1 MNLDNFNSLVELFF
15 YQADKQNKKSI
26 FLQWLNPNNKK
37 PYTWEE
43 TQKNILKLSKIIK
56 ENIKEG
62 DRCLLVSEN
71 RPEWFISDLAIMLSG
86 GVTVPAYTT
95 YTEEDYKYLIEDCEP
110 SLIIVSNNEMLTKLI
125 NTINKKDFIKKVI
138 TLDEINKVSNRL
150 DLINKEKYLD
160 LSSIL
165 KNDLLEED
173 RVQNIKLKRTSPA
186 CIIYTSG
193 TGGNPKGVILSH
205 GGILSN
211 LVGAC
216 EIMKPLFNSRPVFLT
231 WLPLS
236 HSYEHSVQFAQIAV
250 GAKVFYAEKIEKL
263 LDNMSES
270 KPTIMTAV
278 PRFYQNLYNKIN
290 INLKKQTGFKAKL
303 IETTLRL
310 GKKKLSNQ
318 KMSFFEKLVNL
329 IVEILV
335 RKKIKKQFGGNLK
348 AFVSGGGA
356 LDKEIG
362 EFLNS
367 VGLPTLQG
375 YGLTETS
382 PVVSCNPIHK
392 IKVETVGPPF
402 KGNQVKIAHDG
413 EILVKGENVMLG
425 YWNKKEET
433 DKVIIDG
440 WLYTGD
446 IGEIDPEDGYLKITD
461 RKKDIIV
468 SAGGDNI
475 SPAKIE
481 NLITNELEIDQ
492 CMVYGDRKN
501 YLVALIVPSKDFVK
515 EEEKIKIII
524 EKINKKL
531 TLLEKIKKIR
541 LIDENFSIENGLM
554 TPTMKVKRKKV
565 IEKYKD
571 QLEKLY

>member
-1 MNLDNFNSLVELFF
+1 MNLDKLNNLIELFSH
-15 YQADKQNKKSI
+15 QAEKQNKESI

-37 PYTWEE
+37 SYTWEE
-43 TQKNILKLSKIIK
+43 TQKNILKLSKIIR
-56 ENIKEG
+56 ENIKEA

-71 RPEWFISDLAIMLSG
+71 RPEWFVSDMAIMLSG
-86 GVTVPAYTT
+86 GITVPAYTT
-95 YTEEDYKYLIEDCEP
+95 YTEDDYKYLIEDCEP
-110 SLIIVSNNEMLTKLI
+110 SLIIVSNNELLKKLN
-125 NTINKKDFIKKVI
+125 NTINEKKFIKKVI
-138 TLDEINKVSNRL
+138 TLDEVNKVIHDL
-150 DLINKEKYLD
+150 DITNKDKYLD
-160 LSSIL
+160 YNLIL
-165 KNDLLEED
+165 KNDLLDED
-173 RVQNIKLKRTSPA
+173 KIQNKKLKRTSPA

-205 GGILSN
+205 GGILNN

-216 EIMKPLFNSRPVFLT
+216 EIMKPLFSSRPVFLT

-236 HSYEHSVQFAQIAV
+236 HSYEHCVQFAQIAV

-263 LDNMSES
+263 LENISEA

-303 IETTLRL
+303 IEETLRL
-310 GKKKLSNQ
+310 GKKKLLNQ
-318 KMSFFEKLVNL
+318 KMTFSEKLLNL
-329 IVEILV
+329 IVETLV

-356 LDKEIG
+356 LDQEIG

-402 KGNQVKIAHDG
+402 KGNQVKIANDG

-440 WLYTGD
+440 WLHTGD

-481 NLITNELEIDQ
+481 NMITNEPEIDQ
-492 CMVYGDRKN
+492 CMVYGDKKN
-501 YLVALIVPSKDFVK
+501 YLVALIVPSKDFLK
-515 EEEKIKIII
+515 EKEKIDNVIK
-524 EKINKKL
+524 KINKKL
-531 TLLEKIKKIR
+531 TLLEKIKRIQ

-565 IEKYKD
+565 TEKYKN

>member
-1 MNLDNFNSLVELFF
+1 MNLDKLNNLIELFSH
-15 YQADKQNKKSI
+15 QVEKQNKESI

-37 PYTWEE
+37 SYTWEE
-43 TQKNILKLSKIIK
+43 TQKNILKLSKIIR

-71 RPEWFISDLAIMLSG
+71 RPEWFVSDMAIMLSG
-86 GVTVPAYTT
+86 GITVPAYTT
-95 YTEEDYKYLIEDCEP
+95 YTDYDYKYLIEDCEP
-110 SLIIVSNNEMLTKLI
+110 SLIIVSNNELLKKLN
-125 NTINKKDFIKKVI
+125 NTINEKRFIKKVI
-138 TLDEINKVSNRL
+138 TLDEVNNVIHDLDIINK
-150 DLINKEKYLD
+150 DKYLD
-160 LSSIL
+160 FNLIL
-165 KNDLLEED
+165 KNDLLDED
-173 RVQNIKLKRTSPA
+173 KIQNEKLKRTSPA

-205 GGILSN
+205 GGILNN

-216 EIMKPLFNSRPVFLT
+216 KIMKPLISSRPVFLT

-236 HSYEHSVQFAQIAV
+236 HSYEHCVQFAQIAV

-263 LDNMSES
+263 LENISEA

-303 IETTLRL
+303 IEETLRL
-310 GKKKLSNQ
+310 GKKKLLNQ
-318 KMSFFEKLVNL
+318 KMTFSEKLLNL
-329 IVEILV
+329 IVETLV

-356 LDKEIG
+356 LDQEIG

-402 KGNQVKIAHDG
+402 KGNQVKIAEDG

-433 DKVIIDG
+433 DKVIVNG
-440 WLYTGD
+440 WLHTGD

-481 NLITNELEIDQ
+481 NMITNEPEIDQ
-492 CMVYGDRKN
+492 CMVYGDKKN
-501 YLVALIVPSKDFVK
+501 YLVALVVPSKDFLHEK
-515 EEEKIKIII
+515 EKINNVI

-531 TLLEKIKKIR
+531 TLLEKIKKIQ

-565 IEKYKD
+565 TEKYKN

>member
-1 MNLDNFNSLVELFF
+1 MNLDNLNNLIELFF
-15 YQADKQNKKSI
+15 YQADKQNKKSV
-26 FLQWLNPNNKK
+26 FLQWLNPSNKK
-37 PYTWEE
+37 TYTWGE
-43 TQKNILKLSKIIK
+43 TQENILKLSKTIK
-56 ENIKEG
+56 ANIKEG

-86 GVTVPAYTT
+86 GITVPAYTT

-110 SLIIVSNNEMLTKLI
+110 SLVIVSNNEMLRKLS
-125 NTINKKDFIKKVI
+125 NTISKKDFIKKVI
-138 TLDEINKVSNRL
+138 TLDEVNKVISNL
-150 DLINKEKYLD
+150 NLIGKEKYLD
-160 LSSIL
+160 FSTIL
-165 KNDLLEED
+165 KNNLLEEHKI
-173 RVQNIKLKRTSPA
+173 QNNKLKRTSPA

-205 GGILSN
+205 GGILNN

-236 HSYEHSVQFAQIAV
+236 HSYEHCVQFAQIAV

-263 LDNMSES
+263 LENMSEA

-303 IETTLRL
+303 IEATLRL
-310 GKKKLSNQ
+310 GKKKLLNQ
-318 KMSFFEKLVNL
+318 KMTFSEKLVNL
-329 IVEILV
+329 IVEALV

-367 VGLPTLQG
+367 IGLPTLQG

-402 KGNQVKIAHDG
+402 KGNQVKIADDG

-433 DKVIIDG
+433 EKVIIDG

-481 NLITNELEIDQ
+481 NMITNEPQIDQ
-492 CMVYGDRKN
+492 CIVYGDKKN
-501 YLVALIVPSKDFVK
+501 YLVALIVPSKDFLK
-515 EEEKIKIII
+515 EKEKINGVI

-531 TLLEKIKKIR
+531 TLLEKIKKIQF
-541 LIDENFSIENGLM
+541 IDENFSIENGLM

-565 IEKYKD
+565 IEKYKN

>member
-1 MNLDNFNSLVELFF
+1 MNLDNLNNLIELFAN
-15 YQADKQNKKSI
+15 QANKQNKKDI
-26 FLQWLNPNNKK
+26 FLEWLNPSNKK
-37 PYTWEE
+37 TYTWEQAE
-43 TQKNILKLSKIIK
+43 KNILKLSKVIK

-71 RPEWFISDLAIMLSG
+71 RPEWFVSDLAIMVAG
-86 GVTVPAYTT
+86 GITVPAYTT
-95 YTEEDYKYLIEDCEP
+95 YTEDDYKYLINDCEP
-110 SLIIVSNNEMLTKLI
+110 SLVVVSNNEMLKKLNNSI
-125 NTINKKDFIKKVI
+125 NEKDFIKKVI
-138 TLDEINKVSNRL
+138 TLDEKSKVTNSLN
-150 DLINKEKYLD
+150 IIKEEKYLD
-160 LSSIL
+160 FNLIL
-165 KNDLLEED
+165 ENNLLAED
-173 RVQNIKLKRTSPA
+173 KIENNKLKRNSPA

-205 GGILSN
+205 GGILNN

-236 HSYEHSVQFAQIAV
+236 HSYEHCVQFAQIAV

-263 LDNMSES
+263 LENISES

-290 INLKKQTGFKAKL
+290 MNLKKQTGFKAKL
-303 IETTLRL
+303 IEATLRL
-310 GKKKLSNQ
+310 GRKKLLNQ
-318 KMSFFEKLVNL
+318 KMTFSEKLLNF
-329 IVEILV
+329 IVDKLV

-402 KGNQVKIAHDG
+402 KGNEVKIAEDG

-433 DKVIIDG
+433 EKVIING
-440 WLYTGD
+440 WLHTGD
-446 IGEIDPEDGYLKITD
+446 IGEIDPNDGYLKITD

-481 NLITNELEIDQ
+481 NMITNELEIDQ
-492 CMVYGDRKN
+492 CMVYGDKKN
-501 YLVALIVPSKDFVK
+501 YLVALIVPNKDFLNDK
-515 EEEKIKIII
+515 
-524 EKINKKL
+524 EKINKVIENINTKL
-531 TLLEKIKKIR
+531 TLLEKIKKIQ

-565 IEKYKD
+565 TEKYKN
-571 QLEKLY
+571 QLENLY

>member
-1 MNLDNFNSLVELFF
+1 MNLDNFSSLIELFA
-15 YQADKQNKKSI
+15 YQANKQNKNSI
-26 FLQWLNPNNKK
+26 FLEWLNPNNKIT
-37 PYTWEE
+37 YTWEQTE
-43 TQKNILKLSKIIK
+43 KYIVNLSKIIK

-71 RPEWFISDLAIMLSG
+71 RPEWFVSDLAIMLSG
-86 GVTVPAYTT
+86 GITVPAYTT
-95 YTEEDYKYLIEDCEP
+95 YTEDDYKFLIEDCEP
-110 SLIIVSNNEMLTKLI
+110 SLVIVSNNEMLKKLS
-125 NTINKKDFIKKVI
+125 NTIDEKTFIKKVVV
-138 TLDEINKVSNRL
+138 LDDLNKVMSNL
-150 DLINKEKYLD
+150 KIINEDKYLD
-160 LSSIL
+160 FDRII
-165 KNDLLEED
+165 KNDLLDEYKI
-173 RVQNIKLKRTSPA
+173 QSKKLKRTSPA

-205 GGILSN
+205 GGILNN

-216 EIMKPLFNSRPVFLT
+216 EIMKPLFNTRPVFLT

-236 HSYEHSVQFAQIAV
+236 HSYEHCVQFAQIAV

-263 LDNMSES
+263 LENISEA

-303 IETTLRL
+303 INATLRL
-310 GKKKLSNQ
+310 GRKKLLNQ
-318 KMSFFEKLVNL
+318 KMSFFEKLTNL
-329 IVEILV
+329 AVEILV

-392 IKVETVGPPF
+392 IRVETVGPPF
-402 KGNQVKIAHDG
+402 KGNQVRIADDG

-433 DKVIIDG
+433 DRVIIKG
-440 WLYTGD
+440 WLHTGD

-481 NLITNELEIDQ
+481 NMITNEKEIDQ
-492 CMVYGDRKN
+492 CMVYGDKKN
-501 YLVALIVPSKDFVK
+501 YLVALIVPSKDFLNQH
-515 EEEKIKIII
+515 EEIQNVI

-531 TLLEKIKKIR
+531 TLLEKIKKIQ
-541 LIDENFSIENGLM
+541 LIDESFSIENGLM

-565 IEKYKD
+565 TEKYKN

>member
-1 MNLDNFNSLVELFF
+1 MNLREFNSLVDLFF
-15 YQADKQNKKSI
+15 YQAKKQNSKSE
-26 FLQWLNPNNKK
+26 FLEWLNPKNKVK
-37 PYTWEE
+37 FTWEE
-43 TQKNILKLSKIIK
+43 TSSSVYKLAAIIK
-56 ENIKEG
+56 ENIKDG

-71 RPEWFISDLAIMLSG
+71 RPEWLISDVAIMLANG
-86 GVTVPAYTT
+86 ITVPAYTT
-95 YTEEDYKYLIEDCEP
+95 YTEKDYKYLIEDCEP
-110 SLIIVSNNEMLTKLI
+110 TVIILSNNIIYEKLKNI
-125 NTINKKDFIKKVI
+125 IKEKLFIKKVI
-138 TLDEINKVSNRL
+138 TLDEIDQNENKS
-150 DLINKEKYLD
+150 KYLD
-160 LSSIL
+160 FKSINKKIL
-165 KNDLLEED
+165 RESEKIKNLTI
-173 RVQNIKLKRTSPA
+173 RRNSPA

-205 GGILSN
+205 GGILNN
-211 LVGAC
+211 LEGAC
-216 EIMKPLFNSRPVFLT
+216 EILKPLMDKRLIFLT

-236 HSYEHSVQFAQIAV
+236 HSYEHTVQFAQIAV

-263 LDNMSES
+263 LDNISEA

-290 INLKKQTGFKAKL
+290 INIKKAKGLKAKL
-303 IETTLRL
+303 IELTIEL
-310 GKKKLSNQ
+310 GIKNLLKQ
-318 KMSFFEKLVNL
+318 KMSFKEKIINF
-329 IVEILV
+329 IVSQLV

-362 EFLNS
+362 QFLNAI
-367 VGLPTLQG
+367 GLPTLQG

-392 IKVETVGPPF
+392 IRVETVGPPF
-402 KGNQVKIAHDG
+402 RGNQIKIAKDG

-433 DKVIIDG
+433 EKVLKDG

-446 IGEIDPEDGYLKITD
+446 IGEIDPHDGYLKITD

-481 NLITNELEIDQ
+481 NQLSNAQEIEQ
-492 CMVYGDRKN
+492 AMVYGDGKN
-501 YLVALIVPSKDFVK
+501 FLVALIVPSKEFTKQK
-515 EEEKIKIII
+515 EKI
-524 EKINKKL
+524 EKIVNKINNNL
-531 TLLEKIKKIR
+531 TLVEKIKKFH
-541 LIDENFSIENGLM
+541 LIEENFSIENGLL
-554 TPTMKVKRKKV
+554 TPTMKVKRNKV
-565 IEKYKD
+565 IEKYKNT
-571 QLEKLY
+571 LENFYKK

>member
-1 MNLDNFNSLVELFF
+1 MNLDNLNNLIELFAN
-15 YQADKQNKKSI
+15 QANKQNKKDI
-26 FLQWLNPNNKK
+26 FLEWLNPSNKK
-37 PYTWEE
+37 TYTWEQTE
-43 TQKNILKLSKIIK
+43 KNILKLSKVIK
-56 ENIKEG
+56 ENIDEG

-71 RPEWFISDLAIMLSG
+71 RPEWFVSDLAIMLAG
-86 GVTVPAYTT
+86 GITVPAYTT
-95 YTEEDYKYLIEDCEP
+95 YIEDDYKYLIEDCEP
-110 SLIIVSNNEMLTKLI
+110 SLVIVSNNEMLKKLNNI
-125 NTINKKDFIKKVI
+125 INKKDFIKKVI
-138 TLDEINKVSNRL
+138 TLDEIAKVTKNLSLN
-150 DLINKEKYLD
+150 NKEKYLD
-160 LSSIL
+160 YNSLL
-165 KNDLLEED
+165 KNNLLEED
-173 RVQNIKLKRTSPA
+173 KIENNKLNRKSPA

-205 GGILSN
+205 GGILN
-211 LVGAC
+211 NVVGSC
-216 EIMKPLFNSRPVFLT
+216 EITKPLFNSRPVFLT

-236 HSYEHSVQFAQIAV
+236 HSYEHCLQFVQIAV
-250 GAKVFYAEKIEKL
+250 GARVFYAEKIEKL
-263 LDNMSES
+263 LENISEA
-270 KPTIMTAV
+270 KPTIMAAV

-290 INLKKQTGFKAKL
+290 MNLKKQKGFKAKL
-303 IETTLRL
+303 IEATLRL
-310 GKKKLSNQ
+310 GRKKLFKQ
-318 KMSFFEKLVNL
+318 KMTFYEKLL
-329 IVEILV
+329 DSIVDKLV

-362 EFLNS
+362 EFLNAI
-367 VGLPTLQG
+367 GLPTLQG

-402 KGNQVKIAHDG
+402 KGNEVKIAEDG

-433 DKVIIDG
+433 DKVIKNG
-440 WLYTGD
+440 WLHTGD
-446 IGEIDPEDGYLKITD
+446 IGEIDPNDGYLKITD

-481 NLITNELEIDQ
+481 NMITNEPEIDQ
-492 CMVYGDRKN
+492 CMVYGDKKN
-501 YLVALIVPSKDFVK
+501 YLVALIVPNKDFLNEK
-515 EEEKIKIII
+515 EKINKVI
-524 EKINKKL
+524 EKINTKL
-531 TLLEKIKKIR
+531 TLLEKIKRIQ

-565 IEKYKD
+565 TEKYKN
-571 QLEKLY
+571 QLENLY

>member
-1 MNLDNFNSLVELFF
+1 MNLDKLNNLIELFSH
-15 YQADKQNKKSI
+15 QAEKQNKESI

-37 PYTWEE
+37 SYTWEE
-43 TQKNILKLSKIIK
+43 TQKNILKLSKIIR

-71 RPEWFISDLAIMLSG
+71 RPEWFVSDMAIMLSG
-86 GVTVPAYTT
+86 GITVPAYTT
-95 YTEEDYKYLIEDCEP
+95 YTEDDYKYLIEDCEP
-110 SLIIVSNNEMLTKLI
+110 SLLIVSNNELLKKI
-125 NTINKKDFIKKVI
+125 NNTINEKRFIKKVI
-138 TLDEINKVSNRL
+138 TLDEVNNVIHDLDIINK
-150 DLINKEKYLD
+150 DKYLD
-160 LSSIL
+160 YNLIL
-165 KNDLLEED
+165 KNDLLDED
-173 RVQNIKLKRTSPA
+173 KIQNEKLKRTSPA

-205 GGILSN
+205 GGILNN

-216 EIMKPLFNSRPVFLT
+216 EIMRPLFNSRPVFLT

-236 HSYEHSVQFAQIAV
+236 HSYEHCVQFAQIAV

-263 LDNMSES
+263 LENISEA

-303 IETTLRL
+303 IEETLRL
-310 GKKKLSNQ
+310 GKKKLLNQ
-318 KMSFFEKLVNL
+318 KMTFSEKLLNL
-329 IVEILV
+329 IVETLV

-356 LDKEIG
+356 LDQDIG

-402 KGNQVKIAHDG
+402 KGNQVKIAEDG

-433 DKVIIDG
+433 EKVIING
-440 WLYTGD
+440 WLHTGD

-481 NLITNELEIDQ
+481 NMITNEPEIDQ
-492 CMVYGDRKN
+492 CMVYGDKKN
-501 YLVALIVPSKDFVK
+501 YLVALVVPSKDFLHEK
-515 EEEKIKIII
+515 EKINNVI

-531 TLLEKIKKIR
+531 TLLEKIKKIQ

-554 TPTMKVKRKKV
+554 TPTMKIKRKKV
-565 IEKYKD
+565 TEKYKYL
-571 QLEKLY
+571 LENLY

>member
-1 MNLDNFNSLVELFF
+1 MNLDKLNNLIELFSH
-15 YQADKQNKKSI
+15 QAEKQNKESI

-37 PYTWEE
+37 SYTWGE
-43 TQKNILKLSKIIK
+43 TQKNILKLSKIIR

-71 RPEWFISDLAIMLSG
+71 RPEWFVSDMAIMLSG
-86 GVTVPAYTT
+86 GITVPAYTT
-95 YTEEDYKYLIEDCEP
+95 YTEDDYKYLIEDCEP
-110 SLIIVSNNEMLTKLI
+110 SLIIVSNNELLKKLN
-125 NTINKKDFIKKVI
+125 NTINEKRFIKKVI
-138 TLDEINKVSNRL
+138 TLDEVNNVIHDLDIINK
-150 DLINKEKYLD
+150 DKYLD
-160 LSSIL
+160 YNLIL
-165 KNDLLEED
+165 KNDLLDED
-173 RVQNIKLKRTSPA
+173 KIQNEKLKRTSPA

-205 GGILSN
+205 GGILNN

-216 EIMKPLFNSRPVFLT
+216 EIMRPLFNSRPVFLT

-236 HSYEHSVQFAQIAV
+236 HSYEHCVQFAQIAV

-263 LDNMSES
+263 LENISEA

-303 IETTLRL
+303 IEETLRL
-310 GKKKLSNQ
+310 GKKKLLNQ
-318 KMSFFEKLVNL
+318 KMTFSEKLLNL
-329 IVEILV
+329 IVETLV

-356 LDKEIG
+356 LDQEIG

-402 KGNQVKIAHDG
+402 KGNQVKIAEDG

-433 DKVIIDG
+433 DKVIVNG
-440 WLYTGD
+440 WLHTGD

-481 NLITNELEIDQ
+481 NMITNEPEIDQ
-492 CMVYGDRKN
+492 CMVYGDKKN
-501 YLVALIVPSKDFVK
+501 YLVALVVPSKDFLHEK
-515 EEEKIKIII
+515 EKINNVI

-531 TLLEKIKKIR
+531 TLLEKIKKIQ

-565 IEKYKD
+565 TEKYKN
-571 QLEKLY
+571 QLEELY

>member
-1 MNLDNFNSLVELFF
+1 MNLDNLNNLIELFS
-15 YQADKQNKKSI
+15 YQAAKQNKKSI

-37 PYTWEE
+37 IYTWEE
-43 TQKNILKLSKIIK
+43 AQKNILKLSKIIR

-71 RPEWFISDLAIMLSG
+71 RPEWFISDMAIMLSG
-86 GVTVPAYTT
+86 GITVPAYTT
-95 YTEEDYKYLIEDCEP
+95 YTEEDYNYLIEDCEP
-110 SLIIVSNNEMLTKLI
+110 SLLIVSNNEMLKKLH
-125 NTINKKDFIKKVI
+125 NTINKKEFIKKII
-138 TLDEINKVSNRL
+138 TLDEVNKTIDNL
-150 DLINKEKYLD
+150 NIKDKEKYLD
-160 LSSIL
+160 FNIIL
-165 KNDLLEED
+165 KNNLLEED
-173 RVQNIKLKRTSPA
+173 KIKNDKIKRTSPA

-205 GGILSN
+205 GGILNN

-216 EIMKPLFNSRPVFLT
+216 EIMKPLFNTRPVFLT

-236 HSYEHSVQFAQIAV
+236 HSYEHCVQFAQIAV

-263 LDNMSES
+263 LENISEA

-303 IETTLRL
+303 INATLRL
-310 GKKKLSNQ
+310 GKKKLLNQ
-318 KMSFFEKLVNL
+318 KMTFSEKLLNF

-402 KGNQVKIAHDG
+402 RGNQVKIANDG

-440 WLYTGD
+440 WLHTGD

-481 NLITNELEIDQ
+481 NMITNEPEIDQ
-492 CMVYGDRKN
+492 CMVYGDKKN
-501 YLVALIVPSKDFVK
+501 YLVALIVPSKDFLK
-515 EEEKIKIII
+515 EKEKIDNVIK
-524 EKINKKL
+524 KINKKL
-531 TLLEKIKKIR
+531 TLLEKIKRIQ

-565 IEKYKD
+565 TEKYKN

>member
-1 MNLDNFNSLVELFF
+1 MNLDNLSNLIELFSH
-15 YQADKQNKKSI
+15 QVQKQNKKDI
-26 FLQWLNPNNKK
+26 FLQWLNPNNQKT
-37 PYTWEE
+37 YTWEE
-43 TQKNILKLSKIIK
+43 AEKNILKLSKIIK

-71 RPEWFISDLAIMLSG
+71 RPEWFVSDLAIMLSDG
-86 GVTVPAYTT
+86 ITVPAYTT

-110 SLIIVSNNEMLTKLI
+110 SLVIVSNNELLKKLSK
-125 NTINKKDFIKKVI
+125 TIDEKDFIKKVI
-138 TLDEINKVSNRL
+138 TLDEVSKVTDNL
-150 DLINKEKYLD
+150 NLITKEKYLGFN
-160 LSSIL
+160 SIT
-165 KNDLLEED
+165 KIDLLEKD
-173 RVQNIKLKRTSPA
+173 KIQNDKLKRTSPA

-193 TGGNPKGVILSH
+193 TGGNPKGVMLSH
-205 GGILSN
+205 GGILN
-211 LVGAC
+211 NIVGAC
-216 EIMKPLFNSRPVFLT
+216 EIMKPLINTRPVFLT

-236 HSYEHSVQFAQIAV
+236 HSYEHCVQFAQIAV
-250 GAKVFYAEKIEKL
+250 GAKVFYAQKIEKL
-263 LDNMSES
+263 LENMSEA

-290 INLKKQTGFKAKL
+290 INLKKQTGIKAKL
-303 IETTLRL
+303 IEATLRL
-310 GKKKLSNQ
+310 GKKKLIGQ
-318 KMSFFEKLVNL
+318 EMTFFEKLINI
-329 IVEILV
+329 IVEEIV

-356 LDKEIG
+356 LDQEIG

-367 VGLPTLQG
+367 IGLPTLQG

-392 IKVETVGPPF
+392 IRVETVGPPF
-402 KGNQVKIAHDG
+402 KGNQVKIADDG

-433 DKVIIDG
+433 DKVIING
-440 WLYTGD
+440 WLHTGD

-481 NLITNELEIDQ
+481 NMITNEPEVDQ
-492 CMVYGDRKN
+492 CMVYGDKKN
-501 YLVALIVPSKDFVK
+501 YIVALIVPNKDFLNQK
-515 EEEKIKIII
+515 EKIQDVI

-531 TLLEKIKKIR
+531 TLLEKIKKIQ
-541 LIDENFSIENGLM
+541 LIDESFSIENGLM
-554 TPTMKVKRKKV
+554 TPTMKIKRKKV
-565 IEKYKD
+565 TEKYKN

>member
-1 MNLDNFNSLVELFF
+1 MNLDNLNNLIELFVN
-15 YQADKQNKKSI
+15 QANKQNKKDI
-26 FLQWLNPNNKK
+26 FLEWLNPNNKK
-37 PYTWEE
+37 TYTWEQTE
-43 TQKNILKLSKIIK
+43 KNILKLSKVIK

-71 RPEWFISDLAIMLSG
+71 RPEWFVSDLAIMLAG
-86 GVTVPAYTT
+86 GITVPAYTT
-95 YTEEDYKYLIEDCEP
+95 YTEDDYKYLIEDCEP
-110 SLIIVSNNEMLTKLI
+110 SLVVVSNNEMLKKLNNSI
-125 NTINKKDFIKKVI
+125 NEKDFIKKVV
-138 TLDEINKVSNRL
+138 TLDEKTKVTNSLNI
-150 DLINKEKYLD
+150 INKEKYLD
-160 LSSIL
+160 FNLII
-165 KNDLLEED
+165 KNNLLAED
-173 RVQNIKLKRTSPA
+173 KIENNKLKRNSPA

-205 GGILSN
+205 GGILNN

-236 HSYEHSVQFAQIAV
+236 HSYEHCVQFAQIAV

-263 LDNMSES
+263 LENISEA

-290 INLKKQTGFKAKL
+290 MNLKKQTGFKAKL
-303 IETTLRL
+303 IEATLRL
-310 GKKKLSNQ
+310 GRKKLLNQ
-318 KMSFFEKLVNL
+318 KMTFSEKLLNF
-329 IVEILV
+329 IVDKLV

-402 KGNQVKIAHDG
+402 KGNEVKIAEDG

-433 DKVIIDG
+433 EKVIING
-440 WLYTGD
+440 WLHTGD
-446 IGEIDPEDGYLKITD
+446 IGEIDPDDGYLKITD

-481 NLITNELEIDQ
+481 NMITNEPEIDQ
-492 CMVYGDRKN
+492 CMVYGDKKN
-501 YLVALIVPSKDFVK
+501 YLVALIVPNKDFLNEK
-515 EEEKIKIII
+515 EKIDKVI

-531 TLLEKIKKIR
+531 TLLEKIKKIQ

-565 IEKYKD
+565 TEKYKN
-571 QLEKLY
+571 QLENLY

>member
-1 MNLDNFNSLVELFF
+1 MNLDSLNSLIELFS

-26 FLQWLNPNNKK
+26 FLEWLNPNNKK
-37 PYTWEE
+37 TYTWEE
-43 TQKNILKLSKIIK
+43 TQKNILKLSKTIK

-86 GVTVPAYTT
+86 GITVPAYTT

-110 SLIIVSNNEMLTKLI
+110 SLVIVSNNEMLKKLS
-125 NTINKKDFIKKVI
+125 NTINEKDFIKKVI
-138 TLDEINKVSNRL
+138 TLDEVNKV
-150 DLINKEKYLD
+150 INNLNLKDKEKYLD
-160 LSSIL
+160 FSAIL
-165 KNDLLEED
+165 KNNLLEED
-173 RVQNIKLKRTSPA
+173 KIQNNKLKRTSPA

-205 GGILSN
+205 GGILNN

-263 LDNMSES
+263 LENISEA

-303 IETTLRL
+303 IHATLRL
-310 GKKKLSNQ
+310 GKKKLLNQ
-318 KMSFFEKLVNL
+318 KMTFSEKLLNL
-329 IVEILV
+329 IVEALV

-402 KGNQVKIAHDG
+402 KGNQVKIANDG

-433 DKVIIDG
+433 EKVIIDG
-440 WLYTGD
+440 WLHTGD

-481 NLITNELEIDQ
+481 NMITNEPEIDQ
-492 CMVYGDRKN
+492 CMVYGDKKN
-501 YLVALIVPSKDFVK
+501 YLVALIVPSKDFLN
-515 EEEKIKIII
+515 EKDKINNVID
-524 EKINKKL
+524 KINKKL
-531 TLLEKIKKIR
+531 TLLEKIKRIQ

-565 IEKYKD
+565 TEKYKN

>member
-1 MNLDNFNSLVELFF
+1 MNLDNLNNLIELFS
-15 YQADKQNKKSI
+15 YQSDKQNKKSI

-37 PYTWEE
+37 TYTWEE
-43 TQKNILKLSKIIK
+43 TQKNILKLSRIIK

-71 RPEWFISDLAIMLSG
+71 RPEWFISDMAIMLSG
-86 GVTVPAYTT
+86 GITVPAYTT

-110 SLIIVSNNEMLTKLI
+110 SLLIVSNNEMLKKLS
-125 NTINKKDFIKKVI
+125 NTINEKEFIKKVI
-138 TLDEINKVSNRL
+138 TLDELNKVIDNL
-150 DLINKEKYLD
+150 HIIDEEKYLD
-160 LSSIL
+160 FNIIL
-165 KNDLLEED
+165 KNNLLKED
-173 RVQNIKLKRTSPA
+173 KIKNDKLKRTSPA

-205 GGILSN
+205 GGILNN

-236 HSYEHSVQFAQIAV
+236 HSYEHCVQFAQIAV

-263 LDNMSES
+263 LENISEA

-303 IETTLRL
+303 INATLRL
-310 GKKKLSNQ
+310 GKKKLLNQ
-318 KMSFFEKLVNL
+318 KMTFSEKLLNF

-402 KGNQVKIAHDG
+402 RGNQVKIANDG

-440 WLYTGD
+440 WLHTGD

-481 NLITNELEIDQ
+481 NMITNEPEIDQ
-492 CMVYGDRKN
+492 CMVYGDKKN
-501 YLVALIVPSKDFVK
+501 YLVALIVPNKDFLK
-515 EEEKIKIII
+515 EKEKIDNVI

-531 TLLEKIKKIR
+531 TLLEKIKRIQ

-565 IEKYKD
+565 TEKYKN

>member
-15 YQADKQNKKSI
+15 FQSEKQDPKSV
-26 FLQWLNPNNKK
+26 FLQWLNPNDKK
-37 PYTWEE
+37 KFTWEE
-43 TQKNILKLSKIIK
+43 TKINIFKLSKIIK
-56 ENIKEG
+56 ENVKDG

-86 GVTVPAYTT
+86 AITVPAYTT
-95 YTEEDYKYLIEDCEP
+95 YTKDDYKYLIEDCEP
-110 SLIIVSNNEMLTKLI
+110 TVVIVSNNQMLKKLNDII
-125 NTINKKDFIKKVI
+125 NEKNFIKKVI
-138 TLDEINKVSNRL
+138 TLDEVEKAQHNLNIDNR
-150 DLINKEKYLD
+150 EKYLD
-160 LSSIL
+160 FNSIMKNNLSEKDKIRNL
-165 KNDLLEED
+165 N
-173 RVQNIKLKRTSPA
+173 LKRSSTA

-205 GGILSN
+205 GGILNN

-216 EIMKPLFNSRPVFLT
+216 EIMKPLIDSRPVFLT

-236 HSYEHSVQFAQIAV
+236 HSYEHCVQFAQIAV

-263 LDNMSES
+263 LDNISEA

-290 INLKKQTGFKAKL
+290 INMKKQSGFKAKL
-303 IETTLRL
+303 IDATIRL
-310 GKKKLSNQ
+310 GKKELLKE
-318 KMSFFEKLVNL
+318 KMTFFEKLLNSFVD
-329 IVEILV
+329 ILV
-335 RKKIKKQFGGNLK
+335 RKKIKKQFGGNLR
-348 AFVSGGGA
+348 AFISGGGA

-362 EFLNS
+362 EFLNAI
-367 VGLPTLQG
+367 GLPTLQG

-382 PVVSCNPIHK
+382 PVVSCNPINK

-402 KGNQVKIAHDG
+402 KGNKVKIAEDG

-433 DKVIIDG
+433 AKVIKDG

-446 IGEIDPEDGYLKITD
+446 IGEIDIQDGYLKITD

-468 SAGGDNI
+468 STGGDNI

-481 NLITNELEIDQ
+481 NMITNAAEIDQ
-492 CMVYGDRKN
+492 CMVYGDKKN
-501 YLVALIVPSKDFVK
+501 YLVALIVPNK
-515 EEEKIKIII
+515 EFLNDKEKINKVI
-524 EKINKKL
+524 EDINKKL
-531 TLLEKIKKIR
+531 TLVEKIKKIQ
-541 LIDENFSIENGLM
+541 LIDEDFSVENGLL

-565 IEKYKD
+565 IEKYKKE
-571 QLEKLY
+571 LENLY